1 MANLN
6 TGMFSWRSSVVS
18 TTGGSTS
25 IKTDSSKSQNFP
37 GGGVGARSS
46 AVRNA
51 IASRCEYCVAKSTP
65 LETASLAAVAATTAE
80 SNALILVRG
89 SEATLAS
96 ALQNS
101 TLAAG
106 YATETHT
113 YAQLTQTATTTA
125 NRYGYYLTTLQNALL
140 AYNAYINTLTAYDSV
155 IQDQR
160 LISAQAAIALINYN
174 IVNGLL

>member
-6 TGMFSWRSSVVS
+6 RGMFSWKSSIVS

-37 GGGVGARSS
+37 GGGVGSRSS
-46 AVRNA
+46 TVRHA
-51 IASRCEYCVAKSTP
+51 IASRCEYCVSKPTP
-65 LETASLAAVAATTAE
+65 LEIASVAATAATTAE

-89 SEATLAS
+89 SEVTLAT
-96 ALQNS
+96 ALQNAG
-101 TLAAG
+101 LAAG

-125 NRYGYYLTTLQNALL
+125 NRYGYYLTTMQNALL

-174 IVNGLL
+174 IANGL